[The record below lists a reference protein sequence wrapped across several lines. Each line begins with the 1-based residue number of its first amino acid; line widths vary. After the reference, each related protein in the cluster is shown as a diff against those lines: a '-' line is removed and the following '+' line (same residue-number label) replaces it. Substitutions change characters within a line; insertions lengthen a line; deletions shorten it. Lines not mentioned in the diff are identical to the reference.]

1 MANGTK
7 GNEVLTEQDLA
18 RINQALGQLT
28 RADEVIDMATRA
40 GIDVSQF
47 KDRSKT
53 SKDQLLRIKNTFFPG
68 R

>member
-1 MANGTK
+1 MANG
-7 GNEVLTEQDLA
+7 NQAPILTESDLG
-18 RINQALGQLT
+18 RINTALGQLQ

-40 GIDVSQF
+40 GIDVKQF
-47 KDRSKT
+47 ADRSKQ